1 MTINRTTEADLPDWT
16 RLALELWPDDDEMN
30 EMGEILRQILASP
43 TQDGFIVR
51 NDQNEA
57 IGFMDLSLRTDYVP
71 GATASPVAFLEGIY
85 VRPAYQHQGIG
96 YALIRQAEAWAR
108 EHGCSEL
115 ASDVTFGNAAG
126 ELFHRKAGFE
136 EVERVIQYIKPI

>member
-16 RLALELWPDDDEMN
+16 RLALELWPDDDEQH
-30 EMGEILRQILASP
+30 EMEAILREILASP

-51 NDQNEA
+51 DAEGEA

-85 VRPAYQHQGIG
+85 VRPACQHQGIG
-96 YALIRQAEAWAR
+96 HALIRQAEAWAR
-108 EHGCSEL
+108 AHGCSEL
-115 ASDVTFGNAAG
+115 ASDVTFGNVAG
-126 ELFHRKAGFE
+126 ETFHRKAGFE